1 MAGLHEHSLC
11 IRSFTRRSV
20 GRYTFRQHRMALVRS
35 HHLISPQCLDCR
47 SLLLITFEHPKH
59 PRQIE
64 NRPNTTRAFIIQFP
78 LTLLASLI
86 VALVLHLPPID
97 STHWLSK
104 LRRIDFLGAFTL
116 ILAISSLLIGLDR
129 GSNTSWTSPLTLTTL
144 LLSLPLFAL
153 FIYTEMRIATHPFAP
168 GHIIFTPT
176 LLASYLCNF
185 FSLAAYMG
193 SVFYIPLYLQAVDGM
208 SATSAGLRFIPVMV
222 CSVSGSLGA
231 GKIMHWSGRYYVLT
245 IASLGMSVLGSIL
258 IFMFSGGFGILGSF
272 SSWFLILGLGMSALG
287 GGSAITTTLIN
298 VIANADAKDQA
309 IATACTYLFRS
320 LGSVVGVSLAA
331 TVVQQRLRIGLSE
344 RLKSGEEADR
354 IVEGVRQ
361 SLDFIEGLE
370 PGVRKVVRHCY
381 QLATNAAFGMSVV
394 IVCMAVVCA
403 CFIREKR
410 LSK

>member
-129 GSNTSWTSPLTLTTL
+129 GSNTSCNP
-144 LLSLPLFAL
+144 
-153 FIYTEMRIATHPFAP
+153 IAIH
-168 GHIIFTPT
+168 G
-176 LLASYLCNF
+176 
-185 FSLAAYMG
+185 
-193 SVFYIPLYLQAVDGM
+193 D
-208 SATSAGLRFIPVMV
+208 R
-222 CSVSGSLGA
+222 
-231 GKIMHWSGRYYVLT
+231 R
-245 IASLGMSVLGSIL
+245 SIL
-258 IFMFSGGFGILGSF
+258 L
-272 SSWFLILGLGMSALG
+272 FL
-287 GGSAITTTLIN
+287 
-298 VIANADAKDQA
+298 
-309 IATACTYLFRS
+309 
-320 LGSVVGVSLAA
+320 
-331 TVVQQRLRIGLSE
+331 
-344 RLKSGEEADR
+344 
-354 IVEGVRQ
+354 
-361 SLDFIEGLE
+361 
-370 PGVRKVVRHCY
+370 
-381 QLATNAAFGMSVV
+381 
-394 IVCMAVVCA
+394 
-403 CFIREKR
+403 
-410 LSK
+410 